1 MNCAEAA
8 IVKYFHPTQEH
19 AENCIRGTSRD
30 AEHSSDAD
38 IPSVLGDAQW
48 AYRIELVEIILLDA
62 FQETKE
68 TANLDQ
74 EGLIAVADGR
84 LGNEDGLQNT
94 ISKAMESMK
103 RGRVI
108 PPRQMP
114 RMCDIRT
121 AVRTSLGNVKKILR
135 GEVVLKKPKSRK
147 KTEDPERCFLGSIGR
162 GA

>member
-1 MNCAEAA
+1 MNSAEAA
-8 IVKYFHPTQEH
+8 IIRYFHPTLIRADDCI
-19 AENCIRGTSRD
+19 AETPDHS
-30 AEHSSDAD
+30 EHSNDAD

-48 AYRIELVEIILLDA
+48 AYRIELVEMILLDA

-103 RGRVI
+103 GGRVI

-121 AVRTSLGNVKKILR
+121 AVRTALGNVKKILR
-135 GEVVLKKPKSRK
+135 GEVVLKKPKLRK
-147 KTEDPERCFLGSIGR
+147 KTEEPERRFLGSIGR
-162 GA
+162 VA

>member
-1 MNCAEAA
+1 M
-8 IVKYFHPTQEH
+8 
-19 AENCIRGTSRD
+19 
-30 AEHSSDAD
+30 
-38 IPSVLGDAQW
+38 
-48 AYRIELVEIILLDA
+48 VEKILLDA

-84 LGNEDGLQNT
+84 LGNEDGLLDAV
-94 ISKAMESMK
+94 SKAVESMK
-103 RGRVI
+103 GGRVI

-114 RMCDIRT
+114 RMCDIQT

-135 GEVVLKKPKSRK
+135 GEVVLRKTKSRK
-147 KTEDPERCFLGSIGR
+147 KTEDPEHRFLGSIGR